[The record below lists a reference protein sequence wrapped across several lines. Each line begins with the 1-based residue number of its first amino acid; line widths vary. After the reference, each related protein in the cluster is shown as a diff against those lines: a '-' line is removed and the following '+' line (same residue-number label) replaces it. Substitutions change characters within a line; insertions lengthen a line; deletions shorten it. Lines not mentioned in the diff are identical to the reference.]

1 MFRSL
6 RLANPPELPPAS
18 RVPLPVSPLLRSL
31 ARAALA
37 LGLLAATARAKDTPG
52 FTTRLG
58 SSERAAAGLVK
69 LSPDQLV
76 ALDTQIARELTVARQ
91 GDVVAFARSFMS
103 RRSADQSTAAGLPAL
118 SPLERTELDRLV
130 ARAVAQRPPVIVRSL
145 AAKARDDEAVET
157 VTYKPQIHG
166 EVSLVFGT
174 AGGGRNFYGGS
185 FTAIYDDPQRNL
197 AVAFTY
203 AEYHGKGLLPFD
215 DCVYDRRG
223 PFRR

>member
-1 MFRSL
+1 MIRPCPFPRTRT
-6 RLANPPELPPAS
+6 RLPA
-18 RVPLPVSPLLRSL
+18 LLRVL
-31 ARAALA
+31 AFALVG
-37 LGLLAATARAKDTPG
+37 LGSPDATARADNTPG
-52 FTTRLG
+52 FTTRLD

-103 RRSADQSTAAGLPAL
+103 RRSSDQSTAAGLPAL

-145 AAKARDDEAVET
+145 AAKAKEDEAVET

-203 AEYHGKGLLPFD
+203 AEYHGKGLFPYD
-215 DCVYDRRG
+215 DCFYDRRG

>member
-1 MFRSL
+1 MIRPCPFPRTRT
-6 RLANPPELPPAS
+6 RLPA
-18 RVPLPVSPLLRSL
+18 LLRVL
-31 ARAALA
+31 AFALVG
-37 LGLLAATARAKDTPG
+37 LGSPDATARADNTPG
-52 FTTRLG
+52 FTTRLD

-69 LSPDQLV
+69 LSPDQLF

-130 ARAVAQRPPVIVRSL
+130 ARAVAQRPPVVIKTL
-145 AAKARDDEAVET
+145 AAKAKEDEAVET

-215 DCVYDRRG
+215 DCLYDRRG